1 MLRLLELSIIYLHSE
16 AFSTKT
22 TVSEVKYS
30 GLVGLLEHARRLWHL
45 NHIPAVCMY
54 VVPFV
59 RFLFNGNNIIVRTI
73 CHWKIM
79 WIMSLWETW
88 KIQIV
93 LDSFFNPKNKK
104 NRFQVFIFLSNVCPL
119 YFHITCLFRSCI
131 YTTLRHHCPLIDLC
145 APFSLFPFPSHK
157 NSHFQNDT
165 ECKTFL
171 VKFIFICLRT
181 KNHFH
186 INNVALVASL

>member
-1 MLRLLELSIIYLHSE
+1 M
-16 AFSTKT
+16 
-22 TVSEVKYS
+22 
-30 GLVGLLEHARRLWHL
+30 
-45 NHIPAVCMY
+45 
-54 VVPFV
+54 PFV
-59 RFLFNGNNIIVRTI
+59 RFLFNGNNSTF
-73 CHWKIM
+73 CNWKIM

-93 LDSFFNPKNKK
+93 LDSFFNPRNKK
-104 NRFQVFIFLSNVCPL
+104 VDSKFSYFWVTYVPHTFTLPSYFDLAFTPRFVFIVLLLICA
-119 YFHITCLFRSCI
+119 
-131 YTTLRHHCPLIDLC
+131 RHF
-145 APFSLFPFPSHK
+145 PFSLFPFPSHK

-186 INNVALVASL
+186 INNVALIASFWNRGLGQVRMSEKSLDCEAVSRLSRSE